1 MLNSQYLPTFKLF
14 PATSKPVDN
23 PDSYVFQCSA
33 VFISSS
39 RKMGVL
45 GHYDSFWTTF
55 PKIKE
60 KNINL
65 RKNKNKKFIFF
76 IGQEIKKPD
85 LSGQNRSN
93 PQNPQNPQ
101 NPDKTGQIR
110 SNPEILPRTL
120 TLAHFGPL

>member
-1 MLNSQYLPTFKLF
+1 MNGNVVLFSKCQAYSEKGNPSAPALHQELNLSTVRRVLWLQNQST
-14 PATSKPVDN
+14 DW
-23 PDSYVFQCSA
+23 
-33 VFISSS
+33 SS

-45 GHYDSFWTTF
+45 RHYDSFWTTF

-93 PQNPQNPQ
+93 PQNP
-101 NPDKTGQIR
+101 DKTGQIR

-120 TLAHFGPL
+120 F

>member
-1 MLNSQYLPTFKLF
+1 
-14 PATSKPVDN
+14 
-23 PDSYVFQCSA
+23 
-33 VFISSS
+33 
-39 RKMGVL
+39 MGVL
-45 GHYDSFWTTF
+45 RHYDSFWTTFPKTTF

-93 PQNPQNPQ
+93 PQNPDKTGQIRTKPDKSGQNRSNPQNPQ

>member
-1 MLNSQYLPTFKLF
+1 MRLQN
-14 PATSKPVDN
+14 
-23 PDSYVFQCSA
+23 
-33 VFISSS
+33 SS